1 MSDSNRS
8 QNAQSFWRHAD
19 HHAGSGRISNPE
31 QPMEPMHLPL
41 FPLRTALFP
50 GMMLPLHIFEPRYRE
65 MIHHCLENQ
74 SPFGVVMIREGQESG
89 GPATPYEIGTAARI
103 TKVEKQADGRMNI
116 MTVGT
121 RRFRIE
127 KLDDTTHAYLSA
139 EVSHYPI
146 LNGSTT
152 QALVMA
158 NRIRPKILRYVG
170 LLAKST
176 GAQLNL
182 AQIPEDPTTL
192 AMLIG
197 IAMQVNPEEKQKILA
212 QAGVPEMLDWENFY
226 LGRELQLLQ
235 YTLDTQQQV
244 LAMSSGPT
252 GYIFPN

>member
-1 MSDSNRS
+1 MNDSNRS

-19 HHAGSGRISNPE
+19 HHAGSGRVSNPE

-41 FPLRTALFP
+41 FPLRVALFP
-50 GMMLPLHIFEPRYRE
+50 GMMLPLHIFEPRYRA

-74 SPFGVVMIREGQESG
+74 SPFGVVMIRAGKETG
-89 GPATPYEIGTAARI
+89 GGAEPYEIGTAARI

-116 MTVGT
+116 MAVGT

-127 KLDDTTHAYLSA
+127 KLDHTHAYLSA

-158 NRIRPKILRYVG
+158 NRIRPKIMRYVN

-176 GAQLNL
+176 GAQLQI
-182 AQIPEDPTTL
+182 AQLPEDPTTL

-197 IAMQVNPEEKQKILA
+197 IAIQVNPEEKQKILSL
-212 QAGVPEMLDWENFY
+212 AGIPEMLDWQNFY
-226 LGRELQLLQ
+226 LARELQLLQ
-235 YTLDTQQQV
+235 YTIDTQQQV

>member
-8 QNAQSFWRHAD
+8 QNVQSFWRHAD
-19 HHAGSGRISNPE
+19 HQAGSGRVSNPE

-41 FPLRTALFP
+41 FPLRLALFP
-50 GMMLPLHIFEPRYRE
+50 GMMLPLHIFEPRYRA
-65 MIHHCLENQ
+65 MIHYCLENQ

-103 TKVEKQADGRMNI
+103 TKVEKESDGRMNI
-116 MTVGT
+116 MAVGT

-127 KLDDTTHAYLSA
+127 KLDHSHSYLSA

-152 QALVMA
+152 QAMVMA
-158 NRIRPKILRYVG
+158 NRIRPKILRYVE

-176 GAQLNL
+176 GTQLQLAQL
-182 AQIPEDPTTL
+182 PEDPTTL

-197 IAMQVNPEEKQKILA
+197 IAIQVNPEEKQKILA
-212 QAGVPEMLDWENFY
+212 LAGIPEMLDWENFY
-226 LGRELQLLQ
+226 LARELQLLQ
-235 YTLDTQQQV
+235 YTVDTQQQV